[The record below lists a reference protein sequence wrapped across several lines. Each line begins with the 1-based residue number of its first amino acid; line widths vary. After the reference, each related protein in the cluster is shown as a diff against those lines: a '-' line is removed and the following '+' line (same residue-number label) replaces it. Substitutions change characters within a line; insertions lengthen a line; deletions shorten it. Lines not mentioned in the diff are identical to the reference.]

1 MRAPASLLSQRQGH
15 RPELSRRRRLQRET
29 LHAVDARESLSGVD
43 GGGAL
48 LGGSFDPVHV
58 AHLIVAEAAADALGV
73 AVYFLPAREQP
84 FKRAAH
90 QATPEQ
96 RAEMLELAVAGNSRL
111 GVDRIELGL
120 PTPSYTVRTL
130 RALSERAPGGR
141 GGNRFTLLLGA
152 DAARDLADWWEVEAL
167 PALADVVVFA
177 RPGASVVRH
186 PLITRVI
193 AVPSIDVSATKVR
206 EHVKQGRSIRYLVPE
221 SVREYIEA
229 QGLYR

>member
-1 MRAPASLLSQRQGH
+1 M
-15 RPELSRRRRLQRET
+15 
-29 LHAVDARESLSGVD
+29 D

-111 GVDRIELGL
+111 GVERIELGL

-130 RALSERAPGGR
+130 RALSERAPEGRGAGGAGGGGGGG

-193 AVPSIDVSATKVR
+193 AVPSVDVSATKVR